1 MSASNKKPKSKMEE
15 TQAFLDELAADFP
28 EPTTASAAQTPST
41 SAAPAAVGRVKTG
54 GKKKLT
60 GGKDK
65 TKDVAAEDT
74 PRVSLT
80 IERSATP
87 DTSSNPPVHVST
99 DSAAPPATGTDPEA
113 DLAFLEA
120 QLAAAPRRPASAL
133 AGSRPGTPAS
143 AAPGTGQGKATIG
156 AVLQAPTGVRKS
168 SEQSRTGTPVNEASA
183 APASAGWGS
192 SWWNQASTMLNTA
205 KSVAIEQVAHVA
217 RQADEVQSTAR
228 KVAVEGARDVVNLEA
243 IAARGRGL
251 QQLREQLGD
260 RVKGVDLEKLRQ
272 ELVTRGQSALSDI
285 INTVAPPIGEH
296 EVLQVWFSHDMKG
309 YDGVEGVVLNAIEA
323 VSVFPPFFSSS

>member
-1 MSASNKKPKSKMEE
+1 MEE

-28 EPTTASAAQTPST
+28 EPATAPATQTPPASATTP
-41 SAAPAAVGRVKTG
+41 AVGRVKAG

-60 GGKDK
+60 GGKEK
-65 TKDVAAEDT
+65 TKDAAEDAAK
-74 PRVSLT
+74 VSLT

-87 DTSSNPPVHVST
+87 DVNPPVRVSS
-99 DSAAPPATGTDPEA
+99 DSTTPATGTDPEA

-133 AGSRPGTPAS
+133 ASSRPGTPAS
-143 AAPGTGQGKATIG
+143 AASGTGKTTIG

-168 SEQSRTGTPVNEASA
+168 SEQSRTGTPVNEAST
-183 APASAGWGS
+183 PASAGAGWGS
-192 SWWNQASTMLNTA
+192 SWWNSASTMLNTA

-260 RVKGVDLEKLRQ
+260 RVKGVDLEKLRH
-272 ELVTRGQSALSDI
+272 ELVTRGQLALSDI

-296 EVLQVWFSHDMKG
+296 EVVQVWFSHDMKG
-309 YDGVEGVVLNAIEA
+309 YDGVEGVVLSAIES
-323 VSVFPPFFSSS
+323 VSSYIFLTSIPR